1 MYASYAECSSLTKA
15 TVGTTKGRAA
25 TAAIAA
31 YVRQLVKRDKSP
43 QPTLSSAVAKV
54 IGQSA
59 ADRETCATVFGVT
72 RVLGAFEHVI
82 LVMTPRGAC
91 VAGCVITRRTR
102 YNNSKSETPGD
113 MKRVLYK
120 SEEALRLLVA
130 AATALYASIGVDLT
144 ASCDPKDK
152 SEARA
157 YAEHFK
163 KSAHRKAWIAEPPY
177 AAPPYATAVTKF
189 SGIKASDTPV
199 PTNMMA

>member
-1 MYASYAECSSLTKA
+1 MYASYVECSSLTKE

-25 TAAIAA
+25 TAAVAA
-31 YVRQLVKRDKSP
+31 YVRQLVKGEKS
-43 QPTLSSAVAKV
+43 TLSSAIAKV
-54 IGQSA
+54 IGQSV

-72 RVLGAFEHVI
+72 RVLGTFEHVI

-102 YNNSKSETPGD
+102 YNNGKSETPGD

-130 AATALYASIGVDLT
+130 AATALCASIGVDLT

-189 SGIKASDTPV
+189 SGIKASDAPV